1 MSFLELLLAS
11 GLLLGS
17 GAASVGI
24 WNQVSTALLKQRQD
38 LVHLESLEA
47 EMQAAE
53 ARLGDLQHDRLGNN
67 LSCAEQGRR
76 LVARLENQPPQA
88 GVVRTIDDTAEAG
101 LFVLRL
107 RAGDQVRQRL
117 YSPAAFGGC
126 GVDAIGDPDQ
136 ASASGKGEGN
146 GDEAL

>member
-47 EMQAAE
+47 EIQAAE
-53 ARLGDLQHDRLGNN
+53 ARLGDLQQDSLGKN
-67 LSCAEQGRR
+67 LSCVEQGRR

-88 GVVRTIDDTAEAG
+88 GVERTIDGSSETG
-101 LFVLRL
+101 QLLLRL
-107 RAGDQVRQRL
+107 RAGDQVRERL

-126 GVDAIGDPDQ
+126 GVDAIGGPDQ
-136 ASASGKGEGN
+136 ASAAGRGEGN
-146 GDEAL
+146 GDGAL